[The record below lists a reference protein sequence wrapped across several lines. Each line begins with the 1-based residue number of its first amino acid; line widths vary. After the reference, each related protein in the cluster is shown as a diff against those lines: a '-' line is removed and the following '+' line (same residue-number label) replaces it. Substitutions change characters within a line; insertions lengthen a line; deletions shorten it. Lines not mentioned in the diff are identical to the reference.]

1 MTLIA
6 PRIPKTWNEIVEL
19 ILRAVCVV
27 STKVFHYGYN
37 YSSTKGNTL
46 I

>member
-1 MTLIA
+1 MTVIA

-27 STKVFHYGYN
+27 SILKYLFIMTIITV
-37 YSSTKGNTL
+37 
-46 I
+46 